1 MNSKEYSANTKII
14 DFFCAPHIRINKEII
29 DIYDAPTALWFG
41 DIYSRWHYFDNKN
54 KSQDGFFYVSQE
66 KIYES
71 TKLDRKKQTKII
83 QQLSADGAISI
94 KRKGI
99 PARNW
104 YRINLHRISEIIYNK
119 NNNIEN
125 EIDAN
130 VLPARC
136 PTSDILMS
144 NKRHLDVGNKDILMS
159 QNETSKRNKNKTN
172 KNKTNKVLLHNTTIS
187 KNEMVDNDILE
198 ILSFWNKLP
207 HTTKHKIDPKSK
219 TFKSISSRLKN
230 MLLGLPIENKNK
242 DGSLNKVFQKFLH
255 ENNIPEEIYLKK
267 WDTNKITNIFQII
280 NDANSNKNKLSMDTV
295 LWNYFAGG
303 RATGYSHF
311 LYTAN
316 NLDISEKNDEHKELT
331 VLFMDAIGKKDIE
344 FSKQIQCDHAFYAMI
359 ESGIDILEL
368 RNVILWYKA
377 HKNDKYT
384 PKAHDV
390 QEFRDKYDRILEAK
404 NRDEEP
410 SSQTNIRRRRQAP
423 VKTKNAEHTKESLH
437 LFEHEDLNENL
448 KLYNSLVDYCV
459 NKRDIWGGEIKPDK
473 DIIFEAIM
481 ALKQFMNNLTEYD
494 PYHWNSIDII
504 FRNYIDYID
513 EESWINRL
521 STHSPLFPDFST
533 FEDFTKWYHGNGVRS
548 RGWGEDID
556 LPMLSASEILIK
568 RNDDKEAKENDKQEK
583 ESSAQRINDLT
594 IFMHNSMRERLT
606 KISDTQI
613 EKIELDCWTKQD
625 DNKELREEFI
635 EFVDEVEKEH
645 LSNPIQRNKSY
656 PHLFRLKNTES

>member
-1 MNSKEYSANTKII
+1 MNENNKTKI
-14 DFFCAPHIRINKEII
+14 NK
-29 DIYDAPTALWFG
+29 YGLP
-41 DIYSRWHYFDNKN
+41 
-54 KSQDGFFYVSQE
+54 
-66 KIYES
+66 
-71 TKLDRKKQTKII
+71 
-83 QQLSADGAISI
+83 
-94 KRKGI
+94 
-99 PARNW
+99 
-104 YRINLHRISEIIYNK
+104 
-119 NNNIEN
+119 NI
-125 EIDAN
+125 
-130 VLPARC
+130 VLPAE
-136 PTSDILMS
+136 ILYNDKIPWRTKS
-144 NKRHLDVGNKDILMS
+144 LFGFIHNLAKNKKGYCWATNHYLSEHIQVKQQKTVSEMISLLQKEGYLILEY
-159 QNETSKRNKNKTN
+159 ETSPNGTQNRK
-172 KNKTNKVLLHNTTIS
+172 IF
-187 KNEMVDNDILE
+187 VDNRYSQKYDSLLKGHSVRIKTKDPSVKKVRGGYLFREGGFPKKVSNIDNINNKENIDNNILLRNIVDAKKAPTKIENNILE

-280 NDANSNKNKLSMDTV
+280 NDANSNKNKLSMDTA

-377 HKNDKYT
+377 HKNDKYS

-635 EFVDEVEKEH
+635 KFVDEVEKEH